1 MEGRRTRVNEH
12 RDSNEL
18 DRVIMCRYNYNYNY
32 DYDYSWFISGP
43 GLEKRRLPC
52 VVVLVTRR
60 VILPHKME
68 EENG

>member
-1 MEGRRTRVNEH
+1 M
-12 RDSNEL
+12 
-18 DRVIMCRYNYNYNY
+18 DRVIVCRYNYNYNY